1 MSERKCD
8 GDISQFFFGGGGAA
22 SEEEKWVES
31 ILEMSSSQMIREC
44 SSTRDE
50 SVFPDI

>member
-8 GDISQFFFGGGGAA
+8 GDISQFFLGGGPA